1 MQESGR
7 HKTRGVEKIWGRQR
21 RPGAGRGE
29 VGGEVRVWEVAMRVF
44 IGIPISSQSVPFA
57 VRALKEISATGV

>member
-1 MQESGR
+1 MQESDR

-21 RPGAGRGE
+21 RPEAGT
-29 VGGEVRVWEVAMRVF
+29 GEVRGVWGGAMRVF

-57 VRALKEISATGV
+57 VRALKQISAAGV